1 MKLVIKCLMAIT
13 VILSFSTAAQADPFP
28 NADPKV
34 GKKRF
39 DEAKCNACHVS
50 LMGGD
55 GNRIFTRP
63 ERKVKDA
70 QALAKM
76 VRFCVSQTGAG
87 IFPEDIDHI
96 AAYLNR
102 DFYKFK

>member
-1 MKLVIKCLMAIT
+1 MKPGMKCLIAIS
-13 VILSFSTAAQADPFP
+13 VILLFTTAARADPFA
-28 NADPKV
+28 NADPKI
-34 GKKRF
+34 GKKYF
-39 DEAKCNACHVS
+39 DEAKCNTCHAS

-76 VRFCVSQTGAG
+76 VRFCVGQTGAG
-87 IFPEDIDHI
+87 IFPEDIDHV

-102 DFYKFK
+102 EFYKFK

>member
-1 MKLVIKCLMAIT
+1 MKLATKCLMAIT
-13 VILSFSTAAQADPFP
+13 VILSCFTAAHADPFP

-34 GKKRF
+34 GKKHF

-76 VRFCVSQTGAG
+76 VRFCVSQTGTG
-87 IFPEDIDHI
+87 IFPEDIEHI

-102 DFYKFK
+102 EFYKFK

>member
-1 MKLVIKCLMAIT
+1 MMSRLV
-13 VILSFSTAAQADPFP
+13 AAFGVVCFATTPHADPFA
-28 NADPKV
+28 NADPKL
-34 GKKRF
+34 GKISF
-39 DEAKCNACHVS
+39 DEAKCNACHAS

-63 ERKVKDA
+63 EHKVKDA

-76 VRFCVSQTGAG
+76 VRFCVGQTGAG

-102 DFYKFK
+102 EFYKFK

>member
-1 MKLVIKCLMAIT
+1 MMAARFVAALV
-13 VILSFSTAAQADPFP
+13 AACAAAMVHAEPFP
-28 NADPKV
+28 NADAEI

-39 DEAKCNACHVS
+39 DEAKCNSCHVS
-50 LMGGD
+50 LMEGD

-63 ERKVKDA
+63 ERKIKDPHG
-70 QALAKM
+70 LLKM
-76 VRFCVSQTGAG
+76 VRFCVERTGADV
-87 IFPEDIDHI
+87 FPEDIGHI

>member
-1 MKLVIKCLMAIT
+1 MKLVMKCLMAIP
-13 VILSFSTAAQADPFP
+13 VILSLSTAASADPFP
-28 NADPKV
+28 NADPKL
-34 GKKRF
+34 GKKYF
-39 DEAKCNACHVS
+39 DEAKCGSCHVS
-50 LMGGD
+50 LVGGD

-70 QALAKM
+70 QALVKM

-87 IFPEDIDHI
+87 IFPEDIEPI

-102 DFYKFK
+102 EFYKFK

>member
-1 MKLVIKCLMAIT
+1 MIHRLVSALGVACLAT
-13 VILSFSTAAQADPFP
+13 TLHADPFP
-28 NADPKV
+28 NADSKV
-34 GKKRF
+34 GKKHF

-76 VRFCVSQTGAG
+76 VRFCVDRTGAG
-87 IFPEDIDHI
+87 IFPEDIEHV
-96 AAYLNR
+96 AAYLNQQ
-102 DFYKFK
+102 FYKFK